1 MRRRVLKII
10 PGMKSAVLIA
20 GLALLPGVAWA
31 QSLTTGAIA
40 GVVKDTTGAVLPGV
54 TVEAASPALI
64 EKVRTSVSDANG
76 NYKIVELRPGTY
88 TVTFTLQGFNTLKR
102 DGLELTTGFTATAN
116 ADMKVGNLAETVTVT
131 GASPVVDIQNVRQQ
145 NVLSREAFD
154 ALPTGKTLMS
164 YVSITL
170 GASLTGAAGQ
180 DVGGA
185 RGESGGTGHFTFHG
199 APFGD
204 ERMLIDG
211 MNFSTIQ
218 AGGGPGMRVTYH
230 NTLNVQETTIG
241 TSGASAEAETGG
253 VIINLVPKDG
263 GNAFT
268 GLFEANGSTPRFQNR
283 NLTPELIGRGLL
295 TAPGIKKL
303 YDFGGSVGGP
313 VRKDRLWFFAADRT
327 WGAQNNVA
335 GSWYNKT
342 HGTVIYTPDLNRPGY
357 TSAPHHNDSAR
368 FTWQAAAKHKIAG
381 SAEWQFSCICFWT
394 VDQAHSPEATVNIHS
409 PFAGTRLY
417 QITWNFPA
425 TNRLLFEAGNS
436 TMVRHNPDSI
446 LTEGVKRSDIPM
458 LDLTTQFFWGA
469 AAQNNGVFASNYTGR
484 NPSHTVNSNQ
494 RASMSFVTGSHAFKT
509 GMTLLESD
517 SWGGGTGFNET
528 PYGPV
533 RFEFRGGTNG
543 VTPVPA
549 SITQFLSPTGP
560 DPAVTAK
567 AGSLVVI
574 YGLFAQDQ
582 WTVQRLTL
590 SLGLRYDGL
599 YGLVRPITTV
609 ANNFTGPL
617 SFPGRTSVPSWKDV
631 TPRLGVAFDLFGNG
645 KTAVKASLGKYMNGG
660 STSLT
665 TATSPAVLGGTNSTR
680 TWIDANSDYVPNCD
694 LKNPQAN
701 GECGRLAN
709 VNVGQPV
716 APSTTYDPAYLVG
729 YGVRGYLWQG
739 AVSLQHELLPGMSAT
754 VAYFRT
760 RNGGFTV
767 TDNRAVVP
775 ADHSPYCVTAP
786 TDARLGAAS
795 GAPLCGLYD
804 LNPAKFGQVDN
815 FVTLAAPFGKQTSV
829 YDGLEF
835 STNARFGKG
844 GLLQGGVGFGQTV
857 TDTCFTVDSAQAVR
871 PGFCHV
877 TLPWAKQAQLK
888 LAGNYPLPWWGI
900 QVSGT
905 FQNLPGPT
913 YGASRLYTSAEVAG
927 ALGRNLSAG
936 TVSVPLVQPNTLW
949 EPRFSQLDLRLTKM
963 LRIGK
968 TRLQGQFDVYNAFN
982 GNPVLGLNG
991 TYGPLWRTP
1000 TSILGARLVKFGVQF
1015 DF

>member
-1 MRRRVLKII
+1 MKTL
-10 PGMKSAVLIA
+10 PGMKSVVLIA
-20 GLALLPGVAWA
+20 GLALLPGVSWA
-31 QSLTTGAIA
+31 QSVTTGAIA

-76 NYKIVELRPGTY
+76 NYKIIELRPGTY

-102 DGLELTTGFTATAN
+102 EGLELTTGFTATAN
-116 ADMKVGNLAETVTVT
+116 VDMKVGNLAETITVT

-145 NVLSREAFD
+145 SVLSREAWD
-154 ALPTGKTLMS
+154 ALPTGKNLMS
-164 YVSITL
+164 FASITL
-170 GASLTGAAGQ
+170 GASIGAASQ

-199 APFGD
+199 APIGD

-230 NTLNVQETTIG
+230 NTLNVEETTIG

-253 VIINLVPKDG
+253 VTINLVPRDG
-263 GNAFT
+263 GNSFT
-268 GLFEANGSTPRFQNR
+268 GLFMANGSTPRLQNH
-283 NLTPELIGRGLL
+283 NLTPALIGRGLL

-303 YDFGGSVGGP
+303 YDVGGSVGGP

-327 WGAQNNVA
+327 WGAQNNVS

-342 HGTVIYTPDLNRPGY
+342 HGTVIYTPDLSRPGY
-357 TSAPHHNDSAR
+357 TSAPHHNDSVR

-381 SAEWQFSCICFWT
+381 SVELQTSCICFWT

-409 PFAGTRLY
+409 PYAGTRLY
-417 QITWNFPA
+417 QTTWNYPA
-425 TNRLLFEAGNS
+425 TNRILFEAGNS
-436 TMVRHNPDSI
+436 SMIRHNPDSI
-446 LTEGVKRSDIPM
+446 RTAGVTTSDIPM

-469 AAQNNGVFASNYTGR
+469 AAQNNGIFASNYTGT
-484 NPSHTVNSNQ
+484 NPSHAINSNQ
-494 RASMSFVTGSHAFKT
+494 RVSMSYVTGSHAFKT
-509 GMTLLESD
+509 GLMMLEAD
-517 SWGGGTGFNET
+517 AWGGGTGFNNT

-543 VTPVPA
+543 VVPVPA

-560 DPAVTAK
+560 DPAVKDK
-567 AGSLVVI
+567 AGSLVI
-574 YGLFAQDQ
+574 ISGFFGQDQ
-582 WTVQRLTL
+582 WTLRRLTL
-590 SLGLRYDGL
+590 NVGVRYDGL
-599 YGLVRPITTV
+599 QGRVRPSTTV
-609 ANNFTGPL
+609 ANNFTGRL
-617 SFPGRTSVPSWKDV
+617 SFPGRDHVPSWKDI
-631 TPRLGVAFDLFGNG
+631 TPRLGMAFDLFGNG
-645 KTAVKASLGKYMNGG
+645 KTAVKASLGKYTNGG
-660 STSLT
+660 STTLT
-665 TATSPAVLGGTNSTR
+665 GANSPAALGGTNATR
-680 TWIDANSDYVPNCD
+680 TWADANADYVPNCD

-701 GECGRLAN
+701 GECGRLSN

-729 YGVRGYLWQG
+729 FGVRGYLWQG
-739 AVSLQHELLPGMSAT
+739 AVNLQHELLPGMALN
-754 VAYFRT
+754 VGYFRT
-760 RNGGFTV
+760 PSGRFTA
-767 TDNRAVVP
+767 TDNRAVLP
-775 ADHSPYCVTAP
+775 ADYSPFCVTAP

-795 GAPLCGLYD
+795 GAQLCGLYD

-815 FVTLAAPFGKQTSV
+815 FVTLAAPYGKQSNV
-829 YDGLEF
+829 YNGVEF
-835 STNARFGKG
+835 SVNARFGKG

-857 TDTCFTVDSAQAVR
+857 SNNCFTVDSPQAVR
-871 PGFCHV
+871 PGFCEV
-877 TLPWAKQAQLK
+877 TLGWTQQTQVKF
-888 LAGNYPLPWWGI
+888 AGNYPLPWWGV

-913 YGASRLYTSAEVAG
+913 YGASRLYSSAEVTG
-927 ALGRNLSAG
+927 SLGRSLSAG
-936 TVSVPLVQPNTLW
+936 TVSVPLVVPNTLF
-949 EPRFSQLDLRLTKM
+949 EPRLTQLDLRLTKM

-968 TRLQGQFDVYNAFN
+968 ARVQGQFDVYNAFN
-982 GNPVLGLNG
+982 GSPVTGLNG

-1000 TSILGARLVKFGVQF
+1000 TSILGARLVKFGGQF
-1015 DF
+1015 NF